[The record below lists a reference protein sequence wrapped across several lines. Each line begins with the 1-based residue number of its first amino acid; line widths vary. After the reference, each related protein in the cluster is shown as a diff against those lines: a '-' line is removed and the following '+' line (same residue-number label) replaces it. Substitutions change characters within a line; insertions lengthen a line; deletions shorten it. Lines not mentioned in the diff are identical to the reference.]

1 MPPESTAGLSADD
14 ELQPLRCDLERLRN
28 ERALLGDLLAAPPA
42 QLLQFMNG
50 AARSAARLRT
60 LLARRAREPVEYLRK
75 VAQLR
80 RLCGRLAAQ
89 AAVTPLPSVARL
101 YELTA
106 EALARAGT
114 LAMGDGLL
122 PAIALIEEGFLT
134 LSMISERTGIRPA
147 PRPQTR
153 SAAPERARRAA
164 AMGGPTLQESGGA
177 TPSAAQSRLELA
189 LQQLGERLASEQGK
203 RIELTL
209 MGLVDVPESLYGSA
223 YDILAQLLRN
233 AIEHG
238 VETPEQRGAKGKN
251 PVGALL
257 VQFSVRGGQA
267 ELIFQDD
274 GQGLQASL
282 ILQAGIEHGLIDNDT
297 PLAHDP
303 RQASSLIFYPGI
315 STAAERAGRG
325 SGMGIVRDH
334 VKRMGGR
341 IQVATKRAQFT
352 RIRIR
357 LPLAGALNT
366 AAVAARA

>member
-1 MPPESTAGLSADD
+1 MQPESTAGLNAEDQ
-14 ELQPLRCDLERLRN
+14 LQPLRCDLERLRN

-42 QLLQFMNG
+42 QLIQFMNG
-50 AARSAARLRT
+50 TARSTLRLRT

-89 AAVTPLPSVARL
+89 AAATPLPSVARL
-101 YELTA
+101 YEQTA
-106 EALARAGT
+106 ETLVRAGT

-122 PAIALIEEGFLT
+122 PAIALIEDGFLT
-134 LSMISERTGIRPA
+134 LSMISERTGIRPVARA
-147 PRPQTR
+147 PRR
-153 SAAPERARRAA
+153 SAAATT
-164 AMGGPTLQESGGA
+164 PTLQESA
-177 TPSAAQSRLELA
+177 SPTPSAAQSGLELA
-189 LQQLGERLASEQGK
+189 LQQLGERLASELGK

-209 MGLVDVPESLYGSA
+209 MGLAGVPESLYGSV
-223 YDILAQLLRN
+223 YEVLAQLLRN

-238 VETPEQRGAKGKN
+238 IETPEQRGAAAKN

-282 ILQAGIEHGLIDNDT
+282 ILQAGIEQGLIDDDT

-352 RIRIR
+352 RVRIR
-357 LPLAGALNT
+357 LPVT
-366 AAVAARA
+366 AALIAAAAAARA

>member
-1 MPPESTAGLSADD
+1 MQPERTVGPAAED
-14 ELQPLRCDLERLRN
+14 ELQPLRSDLERLRN
-28 ERALLGDLLAAPPA
+28 ERALLADLLAAPPA

-50 AARSAARLRT
+50 TARNAARLRT
-60 LLARRAREPVEYLRK
+60 LLARRAREPMEYLRK

-80 RLCGRLAAQ
+80 RLCSRLAAQ
-89 AAVTPLPSVARL
+89 AAAAPLPSVTRL
-101 YELTA
+101 YEQTA

-114 LAMGDGLL
+114 IATGDGLL
-122 PAIALIEEGFLT
+122 PALALIEEGFLT
-134 LSMISERTGIRPA
+134 LSMISERTGIRPVLR
-147 PRPQTR
+147 PRAR
-153 SAAPERARRAA
+153 SRARTRARRAA
-164 AMGGPTLQESGGA
+164 ALAIPTPRESAGA
-177 TPSAAQSRLELA
+177 APSAAQSRLELA
-189 LQQLGERLASEQGK
+189 LQQLGERLASGQGK

-209 MGLVDVPESLYGSA
+209 TGLVELPESLYGSV

-238 VETPEQRGAKGKN
+238 IETPEQRSADAKN

-257 VQFSVRGGQA
+257 VQFAVRGGQA

-274 GQGLQASL
+274 GQGLQASQ
-282 ILQAGIEHGLIDNDT
+282 ILQAGIEHGLIDSDT
-297 PLAHDP
+297 QLAHDP

-315 STAAERAGRG
+315 STAAVRTGRG

-341 IQVATKRAQFT
+341 IQVATKRTQFT

-357 LPLAGALNT
+357 LPLACALNT
-366 AAVAARA
+366 AAVTAPA